1 MPVRLARDRPNVTV
15 TTEHRSTIAG
25 MEWALFEGLPDQDVR
40 DVLSIA
46 RRRTF
51 ARGEIVFHQDDPA
64 DTLHLVAKGRFAVR
78 VSTPLGDTVV
88 LAVLGPGDMFGE
100 LALLGE
106 EGARRSATVA
116 ALEAGATRSVH
127 LIDFQRLR
135 GRRPETAEVLVAIL
149 SAQVRRLSRHLVEAL
164 YVPADKR
171 LLRRLVELAEV
182 YRPEG
187 GGDPVIPLTQE
198 DLAGLAGTSRATVNK
213 VLREEEA
220 RGSVALGRGRTT
232 ILDADALAARGGRA

>member
-1 MPVRLARDRPNVTV
+1 MQ
-15 TTEHRSTIAG
+15 
-25 MEWALFEGLPDQDVR
+25 WALFEGLPEQDVR

-51 ARGEIVFHQDDPA
+51 GRGEIVFHQDDPA

-100 LALLGE
+100 LALIGDK
-106 EGARRSATVA
+106 GVRRSATVA
-116 ALEAGATRSVH
+116 ALEPGETRSVH

-135 GRRPETAEVLVAIL
+135 DRRPETAEVLVAIL

-171 LLRRLVELAEV
+171 LLRRLVELAAV
-182 YRPEG
+182 YEPEG
-187 GGDPVIPLTQE
+187 GGNAVIPLTQE
-198 DLAGLAGTSRATVNK
+198 DLSGLAGTSRATVNK

-220 RGSVALGRGRTT
+220 RGSVVLGRGRTT
-232 ILDADALAARGGRA
+232 ILDAEALATRGGRA